1 MRAICR
7 IGLFVAALAVA
18 PVAANAG
25 ALEGAAIGAGAGAV
39 VGGPVGAVV
48 GGGVGAVVGGPNIV
62 SNRRIYARGYQRCWL
77 DRQGY
82 RHCRYR

>member
-7 IGLFVAALAVA
+7 IGLFVAALAVV
-18 PVAANAG
+18 PVTASAG
-25 ALEGAAIGAGAGAV
+25 TLEGAAIGAGAGAV

-62 SNRRIYARGYQRCWL
+62 SGRRIYARSYKRCWI

-82 RHCRYR
+82 RHCRY